1 MVKLSIYFELSNFEY
16 NNFIYKQ
23 LLIFPIYLKLSEYNR
38 LSLEGRKSRIVVVL
52 IQKQMSVP
60 AVDDTI
66 TTERAASLCEACTLN
81 PKALFI
87 LPVVD
92 NIHGYAIR

>member
-1 MVKLSIYFELSNFEY
+1 
-16 NNFIYKQ
+16 
-23 LLIFPIYLKLSEYNR
+23 

-52 IQKQMSVP
+52 IQKRIP

-66 TTERAASLCEACTLN
+66 TTERAAFLCESCTLN

-87 LPVVD
+87 LPIVD

>member
-1 MVKLSIYFELSNFEY
+1 VYYIH
-16 NNFIYKQ
+16 
-23 LLIFPIYLKLSEYNR
+23 R

-52 IQKQMSVP
+52 IQKLMP

>member
-1 MVKLSIYFELSNFEY
+1 MNDIY
-16 NNFIYKQ
+16 
-23 LLIFPIYLKLSEYNR
+23 R

-52 IQKQMSVP
+52 IQKLMP

>member
-1 MVKLSIYFELSNFEY
+1 M
-16 NNFIYKQ
+16 
-23 LLIFPIYLKLSEYNR
+23 
-38 LSLEGRKSRIVVVL
+38 SLEERKSRIVVVL
-52 IQKQMSVP
+52 IQKRMPVS
-60 AVDDTI
+60 AMDDTV
-66 TTERAASLCEACTLN
+66 TSERAASLCEACTLN

>member
-1 MVKLSIYFELSNFEY
+1 M
-16 NNFIYKQ
+16 YKTVQ
-23 LLIFPIYLKLSEYNR
+23 INR

-52 IQKQMSVP
+52 IQKRMP
-60 AVDDTI
+60 AVDDNN

-87 LPVVD
+87 LPVID

>member
-1 MVKLSIYFELSNFEY
+1 M
-16 NNFIYKQ
+16 
-23 LLIFPIYLKLSEYNR
+23 
-38 LSLEGRKSRIVVVL
+38 
-52 IQKQMSVP
+52 P

-66 TTERAASLCEACTLN
+66 TTERAASLYEACTLN

-92 NIHGYAIR
+92 NLYPWLYYKVT

>member
-1 MVKLSIYFELSNFEY
+1 M
-16 NNFIYKQ
+16 
-23 LLIFPIYLKLSEYNR
+23 
-38 LSLEGRKSRIVVVL
+38 
-52 IQKQMSVP
+52 P

-92 NIHGYAIR
+92 NVHGYAIR

>member
-1 MVKLSIYFELSNFEY
+1 MYYIH
-16 NNFIYKQ
+16 
-23 LLIFPIYLKLSEYNR
+23 R

-52 IQKQMSVP
+52 IQKLMP

>member
-1 MVKLSIYFELSNFEY
+1 M
-16 NNFIYKQ
+16 
-23 LLIFPIYLKLSEYNR
+23 
-38 LSLEGRKSRIVVVL
+38 
-52 IQKQMSVP
+52 P
-60 AVDDTI
+60 AVDDNI
-66 TTERAASLCEACTLN
+66 TTERAASLCDACALN

>member
-1 MVKLSIYFELSNFEY
+1 MLNTIC
-16 NNFIYKQ
+16 
-23 LLIFPIYLKLSEYNR
+23 R

-52 IQKQMSVP
+52 IQKQMPVP
-60 AVDDTI
+60 AADDTI

-87 LPVVD
+87 LPIID

>member
-1 MVKLSIYFELSNFEY
+1 
-16 NNFIYKQ
+16 
-23 LLIFPIYLKLSEYNR
+23 

-52 IQKQMSVP
+52 IQKLMPV
-60 AVDDTI
+60 VDDNI
-66 TTERAASLCEACTLN
+66 TTERAASLCDACTLN

>member
-1 MVKLSIYFELSNFEY
+1 VLYFQK
-16 NNFIYKQ
+16 IH
-23 LLIFPIYLKLSEYNR
+23 R

-52 IQKQMSVP
+52 IQKQMPVP
-60 AVDDTI
+60 AVDDTV

>member
-1 MVKLSIYFELSNFEY
+1 MSNISKICYFSIDYPCCILY
-16 NNFIYKQ
+16 
-23 LLIFPIYLKLSEYNR
+23 LLEIHR

-52 IQKQMSVP
+52 IQKLMP

>member
-1 MVKLSIYFELSNFEY
+1 MSTISKSCYF
-16 NNFIYKQ
+16 
-23 LLIFPIYLKLSEYNR
+23 LIDYPNCIIYLHEIRR

-52 IQKQMSVP
+52 IQKLMP

-66 TTERAASLCEACTLN
+66 TTERAASLCEACSLN

>member
-1 MVKLSIYFELSNFEY
+1 L
-16 NNFIYKQ
+16 
-23 LLIFPIYLKLSEYNR
+23 IYLHKIHR

-52 IQKQMSVP
+52 IQKLMP
-60 AVDDTI
+60 AVDDNI
-66 TTERAASLCEACTLN
+66 TTERAASLCDACALN

>member
-1 MVKLSIYFELSNFEY
+1 MY
-16 NNFIYKQ
+16 
-23 LLIFPIYLKLSEYNR
+23 LICLHEIHR

-52 IQKQMSVP
+52 IQKLMPV
-60 AVDDTI
+60 VDDNI
-66 TTERAASLCEACTLN
+66 TTERAASLCDACTLN